1 MDRPGLALGCRA
13 RTRRR
18 TAASRGSVCRAAA
31 QPLGASPLYA
41 KIQEVRARLFVT
53 GIAQLRPLRDNI
65 RVPENAA
72 VGNLYRR
79 EKTSVTHYEPANSFE
94 TPRFSGVRTFMR
106 LPNTQDLENADV
118 AIVGAPFDTGAS
130 FRAGARFGPEGI
142 RSASHLLRPYNP
154 SQDISIFEHLSVV
167 DYGDVPVVPGFIE
180 ESYERIAE
188 GLEEIHRA
196 GVVPIV
202 LGGDHS
208 IALPELR
215 AAAAVHGP
223 LALVQFD
230 SHADT
235 WDAYFGQKYNHGTP
249 FRRAVEEGLL
259 DTSRSIQVGMR
270 GSLYAS
276 GDLELSRGLGFGL
289 VPTDEVRELGIPAV
303 IERVRERVGDARIYV
318 SFDVDFVD
326 PAFAP
331 GTGTPEIG
339 GFTSREAQEFVRG
352 LAGLDI
358 VGCDIVEVLPPYD
371 SAQITALL
379 AANVAHEFL
388 SLFGLGRKN
397 SG

>member
-1 MDRPGLALGCRA
+1 MPR
-13 RTRRR
+13 
-18 TAASRGSVCRAAA
+18 
-31 QPLGASPLYA
+31 
-41 KIQEVRARLFVT
+41 
-53 GIAQLRPLRDNI
+53 
-65 RVPENAA
+65 
-72 VGNLYRR
+72 
-79 EKTSVTHYEPANSFE
+79 YEPADSFV

-106 LPNTQDLENADV
+106 LPNTQDLENSDV
-118 AIVGAPFDTGAS
+118 AVVGAPFDTGAT

-142 RSASHLLRPYNP
+142 RSVSHLLRRYNP
-154 SQDISIFEHLSVV
+154 SLDVVIFDHLSVI
-167 DYGDVPVVPGFIE
+167 DYGDVPVVPGYIE
-180 ESYERIAE
+180 ASYESIRE
-188 GLEEIHRA
+188 GLEPIHRS

-230 SHADT
+230 SHPDT
-235 WDAYFGQKYNHGTP
+235 WDAYFGQKHTHGTP

-259 DTSRSIQVGMR
+259 DPSRSIQVGMR
-270 GSLYAS
+270 GSIYDQ
-276 GDLELSRGLGFGL
+276 GDWNDAREMGFDL
-289 VPTDEVRELGIPAV
+289 VPTDAVRKLGIEQT
-303 IERVRERVGDARIYV
+303 ISRIRERVGDAKVYA

-352 LAGLDI
+352 LVGLDLI
-358 VGCDIVEVLPPYD
+358 GCDVVEVYPAYD
-371 SAQITALL
+371 PAQITALL

-388 SLFGLGRKN
+388 SLIAARRKN
-397 SG
+397 RG

>member
-1 MDRPGLALGCRA
+1 L
-13 RTRRR
+13 TR
-18 TAASRGSVCRAAA
+18 
-31 QPLGASPLYA
+31 
-41 KIQEVRARLFVT
+41 
-53 GIAQLRPLRDNI
+53 
-65 RVPENAA
+65 
-72 VGNLYRR
+72 
-79 EKTSVTHYEPANSFE
+79 YEPADSFE

-106 LPNTQDLENADV
+106 LPNTRDLENADA
-118 AIVGAPFDTGAS
+118 AIVGAPFDTGAT

-142 RSASHLLRPYNP
+142 RSVSHLLRRYNP
-154 SQDISIFEHLSVV
+154 SLGVVIFDHLSVI
-167 DYGDVPVVPGFIE
+167 DYGDVPVVPGYIE
-180 ESYERIAE
+180 ASYEKISE
-188 GLEEIHRA
+188 GLEPIHRA

-230 SHADT
+230 SHPDT
-235 WDAYFGQKYNHGTP
+235 WDAYFGQKHTHGTP

-270 GSLYAS
+270 GSIYDE
-276 GDLELSRGLGFGL
+276 GDWNAAKEMGFDL
-289 VPTDEVRELGIPAV
+289 VSTDEVRELGIPAV
-303 IERVRERVGDARIYV
+303 IDRIRERVGDARAYV

-352 LAGLDI
+352 LVGLDI
-358 VGCDIVEVLPPYD
+358 VGCDVVEVYPAYD
-371 SAQITALL
+371 PAGITALV

-388 SLFGLGRKN
+388 SLIAFRRKA
-397 SG
+397 SA

>member
-1 MDRPGLALGCRA
+1 M
-13 RTRRR
+13 TR
-18 TAASRGSVCRAAA
+18 
-31 QPLGASPLYA
+31 
-41 KIQEVRARLFVT
+41 
-53 GIAQLRPLRDNI
+53 
-65 RVPENAA
+65 
-72 VGNLYRR
+72 
-79 EKTSVTHYEPANSFE
+79 YEPADSFE

-106 LPNTQDLENADV
+106 LPNVQDLENSDA
-118 AIVGAPFDTGAS
+118 AIVGAPFDTGGT
-130 FRAGARFGPEGI
+130 FRVGARFGPESI
-142 RSASHLLRPYNP
+142 RSISHLLRRYNP
-154 SQDISIFEHLSVV
+154 GLGVGIFDHLSVI
-167 DYGDVPVVPGFIE
+167 DYGDVPVVPGYIE
-180 ESYERIAE
+180 ESYERIKE
-188 GLEEIHRA
+188 GLEPIHRA
-196 GVVPIV
+196 GVVPVV

-230 SHADT
+230 SHPDT
-235 WDAYFGQKYNHGTP
+235 WDAYFGQKHTHGTP

-259 DTSRSIQVGMR
+259 DPSRSIQVGMR
-270 GSLYAS
+270 GSIYDE
-276 GDLELSRGLGFGL
+276 GDWEDAIEMGFDL
-289 VPTDEVRELGIPAV
+289 VPTDTVRKLGIVETIAR
-303 IERVRERVGDARIYV
+303 IRERVEDAKAYV

-358 VGCDIVEVLPPYD
+358 VGCDVVEVLPPYD

-388 SLFGLGRKN
+388 SLFALGRKK
-397 SG
+397 GG

>member
-1 MDRPGLALGCRA
+1 MV
-13 RTRRR
+13 
-18 TAASRGSVCRAAA
+18 S
-31 QPLGASPLYA
+31 
-41 KIQEVRARLFVT
+41 
-53 GIAQLRPLRDNI
+53 
-65 RVPENAA
+65 
-72 VGNLYRR
+72 
-79 EKTSVTHYEPANSFE
+79 YEPANSFE

-106 LPNTQDLENADV
+106 LPNMQDLQNSDV

-130 FRAGARFGPEGI
+130 FRVGARFGPEGI

-180 ESYERIAE
+180 ESYERITA

-235 WDAYFGQKYNHGTP
+235 WDAYFGKKYNHGTV

-259 DTSRSIQVGMR
+259 VAEHSIQVGMR
-270 GSLYAS
+270 GSLYDS
-276 GDLELSRGLGFGL
+276 GDLQVS
-289 VPTDEVRELGIPAV
+289 RELGFDLVTTDAV
-303 IERVRERVGDARIYV
+303 RKLGVGETIARIRERVGDTKVYV

-331 GTGTPEIG
+331 GTGTPEVG
-339 GFTSREAQEFVRG
+339 GFSSREAQEFVRG
-352 LAGLDI
+352 LAGTRI
-358 VGCDIVEVLPPYD
+358 VGCDVVEVYPQYD
-371 SAQITALL
+371 GPGQVTALL
-379 AANVAHEFL
+379 AANIAFEFL
-388 SLFGLGRKN
+388 SQIASASRRKN
-397 SG
+397 GG

>member
-1 MDRPGLALGCRA
+1 L
-13 RTRRR
+13 TR
-18 TAASRGSVCRAAA
+18 
-31 QPLGASPLYA
+31 
-41 KIQEVRARLFVT
+41 
-53 GIAQLRPLRDNI
+53 
-65 RVPENAA
+65 
-72 VGNLYRR
+72 
-79 EKTSVTHYEPANSFE
+79 YEPANSFE

-106 LPNTQDLENADV
+106 LPNVQDLENSDV

-154 SQDISIFEHLSVV
+154 SQDVSIFDHLSVI

-180 ESYERIAE
+180 ESYETIRE

-230 SHADT
+230 AHADT
-235 WDAYFGQKYNHGTP
+235 WDAYFGKKYNHGTV

-259 DTSRSIQVGMR
+259 SPERSIQVGMR
-270 GSLYAS
+270 GSLYGA
-276 GDLELSRGLGFGL
+276 GDLEAS
-289 VPTDEVRELGIPAV
+289 RELGFDLITTDGV
-303 IERVRERVGDARIYV
+303 RKLGIEETISRIRERVGDSKVYV
-318 SFDVDFVD
+318 SFDVDFCD

-331 GTGTPEIG
+331 GTGTPEVG
-339 GFTSREAQEFVRG
+339 GSTSREAQELLRG
-352 LAGLDI
+352 LGGLEL
-358 VGCDIVEVLPPYD
+358 VGADVVEVYPSYD
-371 SAQITALL
+371 AGEVTSLL
-379 AANVAHEFL
+379 AANAAYELL
-388 SLFGLGRKN
+388 SLIAVHREGGR
-397 SG
+397 

>member
-1 MDRPGLALGCRA
+1 M
-13 RTRRR
+13 TR
-18 TAASRGSVCRAAA
+18 
-31 QPLGASPLYA
+31 
-41 KIQEVRARLFVT
+41 
-53 GIAQLRPLRDNI
+53 
-65 RVPENAA
+65 
-72 VGNLYRR
+72 
-79 EKTSVTHYEPANSFE
+79 YEPADSFV

-106 LPNTQDLENADV
+106 LPNVQDLENSDV
-118 AIVGAPFDTGAS
+118 AIVGAPFDTGAT

-142 RSASHLLRPYNP
+142 RSVSHLLRRYNP
-154 SQDISIFEHLSVV
+154 SLDVVIFDHLSVI
-167 DYGDVPVVPGFIE
+167 DYGDVPVVPGYIE
-180 ESYERIAE
+180 ESYSRIAE
-188 GLEEIHRA
+188 GLEPIHRA

-230 SHADT
+230 SHPDT
-235 WDAYFGQKYNHGTP
+235 WDAYFGEKHTHGTP

-259 DTSRSIQVGMR
+259 SPERSIQVGMR
-270 GSLYAS
+270 GSIYDQ
-276 GDLELSRGLGFGL
+276 GDWDDARGLGFDL
-289 VPTDEVRELGIPAV
+289 VPTDAVRKLGIDETIAR
-303 IERVRERVGDARIYV
+303 IRERVGDARVYV

-352 LAGLDI
+352 LAGLDL
-358 VGCDIVEVLPPYD
+358 VGCDVVEVYPAYD
-371 SAQITALL
+371 PAQITALL

-388 SLFGLGRKN
+388 SLIALGRKN
-397 SG
+397 GG